1 MIILNFQCDK
11 YLGHPDWN
19 FSKKSKEKLFWGSMI
34 VLWYDSSLQN
44 SELLILHFEGIS
56 IDQTLCIPVIF
67 ISTIVIITILVYVWR
82 HPVFFFCVL
91 HLFSFFS
98 LIFFFYFFLLLKA
111 QTFESSDWCN
121 NQFFLS
127 PFLYLSNFIL
137 FCGTQ
142 KDYFLDF
149 SYLEVPLN
157 FWQLLV
163 HTLRI

>member
-1 MIILNFQCDK
+1 MRQILGSSRLKFFQEIK
-11 YLGHPDWN
+11 R
-19 FSKKSKEKLFWGSMI
+19 KI
-34 VLWYDSSLQN
+34 VLGFNNRIMVWFQSPKQWIAD
-44 SELLILHFEGIS
+44 IAF
-56 IDQTLCIPVIF
+56 
-67 ISTIVIITILVYVWR
+67 WR
-82 HPVFFFCVL
+82 HQHRPDVMYSCYFHFYHCHNYNFGLRIKTSCF
-91 HLFSFFS
+91 LFLRPSF
-98 LIFFFYFFLLLKA
+98 IFFFYIFLLLKA

-157 FWQLLV
+157 FCQLLV